1 MQVFFIDS
9 SRNGITLG
17 LSANRKYSGTQA
29 VMGGQTSGCPVIRSS
44 LEAIAKATRG
54 KPMRVHRHYWNDPG
68 EQSYTAASPTLNQ
81 AN

>member
-44 LEAIAKATRG
+44 LEAIAKATRENRCVFTVTIG
-54 KPMRVHRHYWNDPG
+54 MIQESRVTRQHLP
-68 EQSYTAASPTLNQ
+68 P
-81 AN
+81 